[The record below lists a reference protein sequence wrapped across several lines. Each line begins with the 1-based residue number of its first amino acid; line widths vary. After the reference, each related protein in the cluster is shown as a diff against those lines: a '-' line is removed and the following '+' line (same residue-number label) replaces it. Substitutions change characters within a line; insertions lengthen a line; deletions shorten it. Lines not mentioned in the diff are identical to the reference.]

1 MLMVYY
7 TVMVKK
13 THKKPPAKKQSTKP
27 QRSQKRQT
35 ESDGSYFL
43 KLVCLIIAAT
53 MWLKFAD
60 PLHIGPLIVAGF
72 PLGACLALLWVAYYE
87 REQID
92 RKIWYG
98 VVVVVAI
105 ICFFVPAGIMV

>member
-1 MLMVYY
+1 MLYY
-7 TVMVKK
+7 RLMAKK
-13 THKKPPAKKQSTKP
+13 TPKKPLTKKQRLKTVR
-27 QRSQKRQT
+27 RSNKQI

-43 KLVCLIIAAT
+43 KLVCLIVAAT

-72 PLGACLALLWVAYYE
+72 PLGACLALLWVAIYE

-105 ICFFVPAGIMV
+105 ICFFIPAGIMV